1 MYLDFYGLADR
12 PFEITSN
19 PRFLYY
25 TDRHREAL
33 TNLEYGLSSAKAI
46 TVLLGQAGTGKTTLL
61 RAALMSERCHN
72 VRCLFVLN
80 PTLTRG
86 EFLETLAQQFG
97 LADAASRSKSVF
109 LSQVEVVLR
118 ERRALGEIIALVVD
132 EAQSLSNDLLEEIRL
147 LTNIETPEEKLL
159 PLVLAGQPEFGER
172 LNEPS
177 LHQVKQRVALRCEIL
192 PLTLP
197 ETASYI
203 AKRIRTA
210 GGEAARLFTREAV
223 MAIYEYTKGVPRTI
237 NVVCD
242 NALISGFALGRQPVD
257 RDIIMEVCRDFDL
270 HDGAARANQAP
281 QKERMF
287 FGPPVSA
294 RGGSPAS
301 SPKSDRDEPSA
312 GTDGQDRPR
321 PRPFG
326 FPGLR

>member
-19 PRFLYY
+19 PRFLYF

-61 RAALMSERCHN
+61 RAALMSERCHH

-97 LADAASRSKSVF
+97 LGDTASRSKSVF
-109 LSQVEVVLR
+109 LSQVEAVLR
-118 ERRALGEIIALVVD
+118 ERRAHGEIIALVVD
-132 EAQSLSNDLLEEIRL
+132 EAQSLSNELLEEIRL
-147 LTNIETPEEKLL
+147 LTNIETPDEKLL

-172 LNEPS
+172 LNEPG
-177 LHQVKQRVALRCEIL
+177 LQQVKQRVALRCEIL

-223 MAIYEYTKGVPRTI
+223 MAIYDYTKGVPRTI

-270 HDGAARANQAP
+270 RGTAARADQTP

-287 FGPPVSA
+287 FGPAASA
-294 RGGSPAS
+294 GAS
-301 SPKSDRDEPSA
+301 GVAAAHKSGPDEPTA
-312 GTDGQDRPR
+312 GTEGHDRPR

-326 FPGLR
+326 LRGLR